1 MAGEANMQELINEG
15 LKVPR
20 DSRAKR
26 RLEELVARGEF
37 EVIDPAAALAGRPR
51 YLVTFMRSLTGFQI
65 RSATVVTV
73 TNQAPRPNPVSVSYF
88 LGLTDNTSPVGATS
102 LVIPPDFTID
112 FATRSLPDTLTA
124 TNSVPSPEL
133 TFDEGRAIVSSRL
146 PQIGVSSRIYYTA
159 GDDDEELLAITDSK
173 VVRFGQANHG
183 D

>member
-15 LKVPR
+15 LKVPG

-73 TNQAPRPNPVSVSYF
+73 TNQAPRPNPSPSC
-88 LGLTDNTSPVGATS
+88 TSSGSPT
-102 LVIPPDFTID
+102 
-112 FATRSLPDTLTA
+112 TRRRSA
-124 TNSVPSPEL
+124 
-133 TFDEGRAIVSSRL
+133 RHRW
-146 PQIGVSSRIYYTA
+146 
-159 GDDDEELLAITDSK
+159 
-173 VVRFGQANHG
+173 
-183 D
+183 